1 MSCYASSQERTLK
14 PFNPLLGETFEYA
27 RADLLFILGTLC
39 PAFNSWNFSLRRYA
53 RADLGFRYVSE
64 KVAGSPTTAIAF
76 HAESFDS
83 ATFDAD
89 EVCTQASKQA
99 CTHVWWPACVVCLP
113 SLLTDWLTNGLAV
126 ADLSMGAGA
135 RVCVLLMMTSR

>member
-89 EVCTQASKQA
+89 EVSTQASKQA
-99 CTHVWWPACVVCLP
+99 RMYVCMVARMRGLLAFPA
-113 SLLTDWLTNGLAV
+113 DRLA
-126 ADLSMGAGA
+126 DKRTGCG
-135 RVCVLLMMTSR
+135 

>member
-1 MSCYASSQERTLK
+1 VAAFAVSCYASSQERTLK

-27 RADLLFILGTLC
+27 RADLLFIPGTFC

-89 EVCTQASKQA
+89 EVSTQASKQA
-99 CTHVWWPACVVCLP
+99 SMHACMYVCMVARMRGLLAFPA
-113 SLLTDWLTNGLAV
+113 DRLA
-126 ADLSMGAGA
+126 DKRTGCG
-135 RVCVLLMMTSR
+135 

>member
-1 MSCYASSQERTLK
+1 VAAFAVSCYASSQERTLK

-27 RADLLFILGTLC
+27 RADLLFIPGTFC

-89 EVCTQASKQA
+89 EVSTQASKHA
-99 CTHVWWPACVVCLP
+99 RMYVCMVARMRGLLAFPA
-113 SLLTDWLTNGLAV
+113 DRLA
-126 ADLSMGAGA
+126 DKRTGCG
-135 RVCVLLMMTSR
+135 